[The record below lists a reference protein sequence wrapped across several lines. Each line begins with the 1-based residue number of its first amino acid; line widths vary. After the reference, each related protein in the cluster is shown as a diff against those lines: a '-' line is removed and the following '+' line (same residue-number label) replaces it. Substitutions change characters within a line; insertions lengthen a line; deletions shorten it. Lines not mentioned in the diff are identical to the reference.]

1 MIKVV
6 NVSPLE
12 NYELLLEF
20 NNGEKRIKDIKP
32 YLDKGIFSKLK
43 DKKFFEKV
51 KISFGTVSW
60 NSEIDLDAENLYDT
74 SKKIDQ

>member
-1 MIKVV
+1 MIRVV

-60 NSEIDLDAENLYDT
+60 NSEIDLDPENLYDT

>member
-1 MIKVV
+1 MIRVV